1 MTSPAPPSPLPPA
14 SVAEL
19 VEAAAGAPAG
29 DLLGLTAALVAVP
42 SVSRA
47 EGPLVDAVDERLR
60 RIPGLNAERVGLNVV
75 ARTHYG
81 RERRIV
87 MAGHLDTVPANNNSV
102 PRIEGD
108 VLHGLGAA
116 DMKSGVA
123 VLLRLAEEVAVDNR
137 FDCTFVFYEAEEIA
151 DEHNGLRKLFAERPD
166 LVTGDFAVLLE
177 PTDLWLEAGC
187 QGSIRLEATFLGRR
201 AHTARPWQGVNAVDR
216 AAPVL
221 QRLADHQPEEIE
233 VDGLRFRQALSVV
246 EVRAGVAGNVV
257 PDRCTV
263 VVNRR
268 YAPALTLEEAEAEVR
283 ALLEGADEIAL
294 TSVSPAAHPNLGH
307 PLVAEFAGLLDLPVR
322 CKLGWTDVARF
333 SAHGVP
339 AVNFGPG
346 DPEVSHTAGEHVTRA
361 SVEGCFAALAAFLR
375 GRSL

>member
-1 MTSPAPPSPLPPA
+1 MAPLTELVAAAATAPA
-14 SVAEL
+14 S
-19 VEAAAGAPAG
+19 

-42 SVSRA
+42 SVSLDEA
-47 EGPLVDAVDERLR
+47 ALADAVEARLR
-60 RIPGLNAERVGLNVV
+60 RIGGLDVERVGLNVV
-75 ARTHYG
+75 ARTHHG
-81 RERRIV
+81 RNRRVV
-87 MAGHLDTVPANNNSV
+87 MAGHLDTVPANDNAV

-123 VLLRLAEEVAVDNR
+123 VLLRLAEEVAADSR

-151 DEHNGLRKLFAERPD
+151 DEHNGLRKLFADRRD
-166 LVTGDFAVLLE
+166 LVVGDFAVLLE
-177 PTDLWLEAGC
+177 PTDLWMEAGC
-187 QGSIRLEATFLGRR
+187 QGSIRLEATFHGRR
-201 AHTARPWQGVNAVDR
+201 AHTARPWQGDNAIYR
-216 AAPVL
+216 AAPTL
-221 QRLADHQPEEIE
+221 QRLAGHQAEALE
-233 VDGLRFRQALSVV
+233 VDGLSFRQALSVV
-246 EVRAGVAGNVV
+246 EVRGGVAGNVV
-257 PDRCTV
+257 PDRCTI

-268 YAPALTLEEAEAEVR
+268 YAPALSLEEAEAEVR
-283 ALLEGADEIAL
+283 ALLEGADEITL
-294 TSVSPAAHPNLGH
+294 TSISPAAHPNLSQ

-361 SVEGCFAALAAFLR
+361 SVEGCYMALAAFLR
-375 GRSL
+375 GGRP